1 MQVEQFLNNVQA
13 NPDENLQILCD
24 YFANQVKEPFKQ
36 FLIEL
41 SQSKLT
47 CKDATPIIN
56 ALRICVSQGIVDNY
70 TDSLDK
76 QEQVLQLQL
85 HLQEQDQDYTQVNLG
100 MSLLDVLKQLSLSEL
115 QTESQRIQTVLHE
128 LQPQQ
133 NQVAVSEIE
142 QIKQQIDEHL
152 QQSLQTYKAHL
163 KDFIRETAQEYT
175 SQLKDVLLRELFSQV
190 SKVDEELANKI
201 GRVHRDL
208 IDLESDVQVQSPQKR
223 SEKVIQ
229 SYQTA
234 RPQANTQDSQ
244 RVPVLTKMEP
254 LVQEDSDFVE
264 EFKQLQTTRTVLKSV
279 GPQEVKGEVIRKDV
293 QVELSP
299 ILTRTQMQ
307 QKQQLNQEVKNPQTQ
322 AHLNNEQIILQSQQL
337 KIHQQKLELQQ
348 EQNELEAERTKF
360 MQKCLQLQQEQEKF
374 KQSQLA
380 FLDTP
385 KTKKENAQTPEDPQ
399 NGQTYAQNG
408 QTYYNDGQS
417 QNQNVRSQTQ
427 RSQINDGRNL
437 EQINQSKY
445 ANNFQ
450 ELDRE
455 IQKKEEEVI
464 ALDKSIREFEKQK
477 HTEMRKSQM
486 NRSQMPAAAQ
496 SQYLSQNDLKISQLH
511 KPRNDYATLVTH
523 NSQIELED
531 LNFRLNQ
538 VAQQTSR
545 ALEAIQMTLREQN
558 QKIMTASSVSGVP
571 TTRETQKL
579 HVRLQQLEFEVAQL
593 RESKM

>member
-1 MQVEQFLNNVQA
+1 MQIEQFLNNVLT

-24 YFANQVKEPFKQ
+24 YFAKQVKEPFKQ

-70 TDSLDK
+70 VDPLDK

-133 NQVAVSEIE
+133 NQVAASEIE

-223 SEKVIQ
+223 SEKVVQ
-229 SYQTA
+229 SFQTA

-244 RVPVLTKMEP
+244 KIPVLTKMEP

-279 GPQEVKGEVIRKDV
+279 GPQEVKGDIIRKDV
-293 QVELSP
+293 HPAELSP

-307 QKQQLNQEVKNPQTQ
+307 QKQLNQEVKNPQTL

-337 KIHQQKLELQQ
+337 KIHQQKLELQK

-385 KTKKENAQTPEDPQ
+385 KTKKENAYTPEDQ
-399 NGQTYAQNG
+399 NESQTVYNG
-408 QTYYNDGQS
+408 QTYYND
-417 QNQNVRSQTQ
+417 QNQNVRSQMQ
-427 RSQINDGRNL
+427 SRSQINDGRNL

-445 ANNFQ
+445 ASNFQ
-450 ELDRE
+450 ELDIE

-486 NRSQMPAAAQ
+486 NRSQMPAAQ
-496 SQYLSQNDLKISQLH
+496 SQYLSQNDLKTSHLH

-579 HVRLQQLEFEVAQL
+579 HIRLQQLEFEVAQL